1 MLEFHPITIEDRPR
15 LGEILKSAPDR
26 GCEYTFGNL
35 FIWKD
40 TYDTQVAYSG
50 DGLAVVRFT
59 EEPHAYL
66 FPVGEGDVGSAVED
80 MLKQSASLGGH
91 FRIIAARPE
100 DVELLHG
107 LFPGR
112 FKSHASRDFAE
123 YVYNS
128 DDLISLKGKKYHSKR
143 NHISRFEA
151 ENEGYGF
158 VEITKDNISLA
169 ERMNEEWYTQNIGYD
184 PEGLAHEKRASQLAF
199 ENFDELGFKGGMTVT
214 SAGVVAFSIGEEINA
229 DTFCVHFEKARYDVN
244 GAYTVI
250 NRDFSRHFCK
260 DYKYINREDDVGDEG
275 LRRSKLSYNPVK
287 LLEKHVVTL
296 V

>member
-1 MLEFHPITIEDRPR
+1 MLEFHSISLEDGER
-15 LGEILKSAPDR
+15 LGGLLKNAPDR

-40 TYDTQVAYSG
+40 TYDTQVAYSD

-66 FPVGEGDVGSAVED
+66 FPVGEGDVARAVAD
-80 MLKQSASLGGH
+80 MLEQSAALGGH
-91 FRIIAARPE
+91 FRIIAARAE
-100 DVELLHG
+100 DVELLG
-107 LFPGR
+107 QLFPGR

-128 DDLISLKGKKYHSKR
+128 DDLINLRGKKFHAKR

-151 ENEGYGF
+151 DNPGYEF
-158 VEITKDNISLA
+158 VEINGDNIGLA
-169 ERMNEEWYTQNIGYD
+169 ERMNDEWYKQNIGYD
-184 PEGLAHEKRASQLAF
+184 PEGLEHEKNASHLAF
-199 ENFDELGFKGGMTVT
+199 KHFDELGFKGGMIRTG
-214 SAGVVAFSIGEEINA
+214 AGVVAFSMGEEINGE
-229 DTFCVHFEKARYDVN
+229 TFCVHFEKARYDVN

-250 NRDFSRHFCK
+250 NRDFSRFFCQG
-260 DYKYINREDDVGDEG
+260 YRYINREDDVGDEG
-275 LRRSKLSYNPVK
+275 LRKAKLSYNPAK